1 MTKTIVKAHDL
12 QFQLYLSAEQIQE
25 RVKEMGME
33 LFEKFHDKKPVFIS
47 ILNGGFIFTA
57 DLTRA
62 CDIHCEISFIK
73 LSSYQD
79 TSSTGKVVELIGL
92 DTDVEG
98 RDVIIVEDIVDTGET
113 MVQFLKQLEKS
124 KPASVTIVSILVKP
138 EALQERVKVDLVG
151 FNIPNKFVIG
161 YGLDYNG
168 VGRNLKAIYQ
178 LQE

>member
-1 MTKTIVKAHDL
+1 MTKTTVKAHDL
-12 QFQLYLSAEQIQE
+12 QFQLYLSAEKIQE
-25 RVKEMGME
+25 RVKELGME

-113 MVQFLKQLEKS
+113 MVQFLKELEKS

-138 EALQERVKVDLVG
+138 EALQGRVKVDHVG